1 MKHLILSIGLI
12 VVLCGCQTTDPKQLK
27 KFETKIQQDL
37 NNINN
42 PNASIEKV
50 RKFALEKL
58 NDLTDKE
65 ANIINKNKPVI
76 RSDYSDMEYS
86 FSWKMKKHYLIEVV
100 TTSAP
105 FEPVAVYRVTRV
117 YYP

>member
-1 MKHLILSIGLI
+1 MKHLILSIAFV
-12 VVLCGCQTTDPKQLK
+12 VVLCGCRTTEPKQLNR
-27 KFETKIQQDL
+27 FESKIQQDL

-58 NDLTDKE
+58 NDITDKE
-65 ANIINKNKPVI
+65 MTIINQNKPVI
-76 RSDYSDMEYS
+76 RSNYSEMEYS
-86 FSWKMKKHYLIEVV
+86 FTWKIKKHYLVEVV